1 MRLFWLWSRDT
12 TVSWLEDENYKESYN
27 QQNKKQND
35 LAIPSLFLVFLALSE
50 EIQKKTSLIS
60 DMSVRRK

>member
-1 MRLFWLWSRDT
+1 MRLFWLWSRVT

-50 EIQKKTSLIS
+50 DIQKK
-60 DMSVRRK
+60 K